1 MKKIIFIVLVLL
13 IIGGIGSFFYF
24 QNSGLN
30 QETTQYQDQGKN
42 QNQSQSQNI
51 VSDRNQSQNNGY
63 VNNNSKSSGNE
74 SVVSSYSMDD
84 LKMHNSKESCWS
96 AIRGKVYDLTNW
108 VDRHPGGQEK
118 ILKICGKDGTELF
131 VKQHGGKDK
140 PENALK
146 NFEIGVLK

>member
-1 MKKIIFIVLVLL
+1 MNKSILIVLAVLIL
-13 IIGGIGSFFYF
+13 GGVGGFLYF

-30 QETTQYQDQGKN
+30 NEKVQYLDKN
-42 QNQSQSQNI
+42 QGQSQNT
-51 VSDRNQSQNNGY
+51 VQVPENQNYS
-63 VNNNSKSSGNE
+63 NE
-74 SVVSSYSMDD
+74 GLKTTSNEPVLNSYSMDD
-84 LKMHNSKESCWS
+84 VKLHNSKESCWS

-108 VDRHPGGQEK
+108 VDQHPGGQEK

-131 VKQHGGKDK
+131 VKQHGGKEK

>member
-1 MKKIIFIVLVLL
+1 MNKSILIVLAVLIL
-13 IIGGIGSFFYF
+13 GGVGGFLYF

-30 QETTQYQDQGKN
+30 NEKVQYLDKN
-42 QNQSQSQNI
+42 QGQSQNT
-51 VSDRNQSQNNGY
+51 VQVPENQNYSNEG
-63 VNNNSKSSGNE
+63 SKITSNE
-74 SVVSSYSMDD
+74 PVLNSYSMDD
-84 LKMHNSKESCWS
+84 VKLHNSKESCWS

-118 ILKICGKDGTELF
+118 ILKICGRDGTELF
-131 VKQHGGKDK
+131 VKQHGGKEK